1 MIRVRYQQLGGHTH
15 IEVRSGPDA
24 DRPLALCGH
33 LILDNHDAD
42 LFVDALERRAG
53 AGMDVVHVPGT
64 E

>member
-24 DRPLALCGH
+24 DRPLALCGT

-42 LFVDALERRAG
+42 LLIGALERRAG
-53 AGMDVVHVPGT
+53 IDVVHVAGT